1 MPRVKLSDGTVI
13 TMPDNPTPDDLDAL
27 QQAEKIA
34 ASRSDRV
41 SDLSLSDLV
50 TGKRKEAVQ
59 TAGESLNS
67 GISAIPRQLG
77 LTARHALT
85 GLGGAVGVLSDPI
98 ASMINLG
105 VMATGREAPIPNART
120 TARGVADWLGLPKPA
135 TPTERVVGDASELLA
150 GVGTTGAAGKAAQL
164 GAPAAKKVGDF
175 LTQSLLNQL
184 TAATGSGLAGGAA
197 KETGGG
203 AGAQFLASMLGGV
216 VGGAAPNAATGVKDW
231 ITRLAAPKMTPQQ
244 IDLRIERLLSDQG
257 IDWKAIPTSAR
268 MSLRRELGK
277 AVQTGDDLNSD
288 AVRRL
293 LDYRTVGATPT
304 RGTVTLDPV
313 QITREKNLS
322 KLAANSGQTELHGL
336 PKIQNDN
343 NKALIQRLNEVRG
356 TEVDPYTAGK
366 RAVDTIAARDAKIG
380 TIESGLYR
388 NAREA
393 AGREIP
399 LNREDFVRQAYE
411 ALAKENKGAFLPDK
425 INKLLEQIRTG
436 RGSFGGQEFD
446 VPFNVDVIDN
456 LKTTLAKA
464 SRSTA
469 DGNEKAAIAIVRN
482 ALENTQ
488 PTQGGLPTQ
497 AMHAFDAARKIARAR
512 RQWWESSPA
521 VTAAVDGV
529 EPDQFVKRFVLSES
543 ANFNDVTKLAK
554 EVQRNPQAREA
565 IKSAIAGHLKDK
577 ALSGAAD
584 EVGNFS
590 AAGYNRALRSL
601 EKKLPLFFSAEEVA
615 QLKALGRVASYEV
628 AQPRGSAVN
637 NSNTAGMMLGRG
649 LDMLM
654 GGSKFLPFGKA
665 AVSDPLTSLQLTIGS
680 RAATNVM
687 PGLLAPQ
694 QSPSMAA
701 RLAVPAVL
709 TTGLLSSP

>member
-13 TMPDNPTPDDLDAL
+13 QMPDNPSSED
-27 QQAEKIA
+27 IA
-34 ASRSDRV
+34 ALRKAEAVAS
-41 SDLSLSDLV
+41 
-50 TGKRKEAVQ
+50 KEAVQ
-59 TAGESLNS
+59 KVGESLNS

-98 ASMINLG
+98 ASTINFG
-105 VMATGREAPIPNART
+105 VMATGREAPLSNART
-120 TARGVADWLGLPKPA
+120 TASGVADWLGLPKPE
-135 TPTERVVGDASELLA
+135 TPTERVVGDASESLA
-150 GVGTTGAAGKAAQL
+150 GVGTSGAAGKAAQL
-164 GAPAAKKVGDF
+164 GVPAVKKAGDF

-184 TAATGSGLAGGAA
+184 TAATGAGLAGGSV
-197 KETGGG
+197 KEAGGG

-216 VGGAAPNAATGVKDW
+216 VGGAAPNAATGMKDW

-257 IDWKAIPTSAR
+257 VDWKSIPAGAR

-277 AVQTGDDLNSD
+277 AVQTGDDLNAD

-293 LDYRTVGATPT
+293 LDYRTIGATPT

-313 QITREKNLS
+313 QITREKNLA
-322 KLAANSGQTELHGL
+322 KLAANSGQAELHGL

-343 NKALIQRLNEVRG
+343 NKALIQRLNEIRG
-356 TEVDPYTAGK
+356 AEVDQYTAGK

-380 TIESGLYR
+380 AIESGLYK

-393 AGREIP
+393 VGREIP
-399 LNREDFVRQAYE
+399 LNREQFVRQAYE
-411 ALAKENKGAFLPDK
+411 TLAKENKGAFLPDK

-436 RGSFGGQEFD
+436 KGSIGGQDFD

-464 SRSTA
+464 SRSSA
-469 DGNEKAAIAIVRN
+469 DGNERAAIGIVRN
-482 ALENTQ
+482 ALENAQ
-488 PTQGGLPTQ
+488 PTEIGLPAQ
-497 AMHAFDAARKIARAR
+497 AMGAFDAARKVARAR

-521 VTAAVDGV
+521 VSAAVDGV
-529 EPDQFVKRFVLSES
+529 APDQFVKKFVISDAAS
-543 ANFNDVTKLAK
+543 FGDVTKLAK
-554 EVQRNPQAREA
+554 EVQRNPQARDA
-565 IKSAIAGHLKDK
+565 IKSAIAGHLKEK

-590 AAGYNRALRSL
+590 AAGYNRALKAID
-601 EKKLPLFFSAEEVA
+601 KKLSLFFSAEEVA
-615 QLKALGRVASYEV
+615 QLKALGRVASYEL

-649 LDMLM
+649 LDMIM

-665 AVSDPLTSLQLTIGS
+665 GIADPLTSLQLTIGN

-694 QSPSMAA
+694 QPPSMAA
-701 RLAVPAVL
+701 QLAMPAVL

>member
-13 TMPDNPTPDDLDAL
+13 TMPDNPTADD
-27 QQAEKIA
+27 IA
-34 ASRSDRV
+34 ALRKAEELAS
-41 SDLSLSDLV
+41 
-50 TGKRKEAVQ
+50 KEAVQ
-59 TAGESLNS
+59 SVGESLNS

-98 ASMINLG
+98 ASTINLG
-105 VMATGREAPIPNART
+105 VMATGREAPLSNART
-120 TARGVADWLGLPKPA
+120 TASGVADWLGLPKPE

-150 GVGTTGAAGKAAQL
+150 GVGTSGAAGKAAQL
-164 GAPAAKKVGDF
+164 GVPAVKKAGDF

-184 TAATGSGLAGGAA
+184 TAATGAGLAGGSV
-197 KETGGG
+197 KEAGGG

-216 VGGAAPNAATGVKDW
+216 VGGAAPNAATGMKDW

-257 IDWKAIPTSAR
+257 IDWKSIPAGAR

-277 AVQTGDDLNSD
+277 AVQTGDDLNAD

-293 LDYRTVGATPT
+293 LDYRTIGATPT

-313 QITREKNLS
+313 QITREKNLA
-322 KLAANSGQTELHGL
+322 KLAANSGQAELHGL

-343 NKALIQRLNEVRG
+343 NKALIQRLNEIRG
-356 TEVDPYTAGK
+356 AEVDQYTAGK

-380 TIESGLYR
+380 AIESGLYK

-393 AGREIP
+393 VGREIP
-399 LNREDFVRQAYE
+399 LNREQFVRQAYE
-411 ALAKENKGAFLPDK
+411 TLAKENKGAFLPDK

-436 RGSFGGQEFD
+436 KGSIGGQDFD

-464 SRSTA
+464 SRSSA
-469 DGNEKAAIAIVRN
+469 DGNERAAIGIVRN
-482 ALENTQ
+482 ALENAQ
-488 PTQGGLPTQ
+488 PTEIGLPAQ
-497 AMHAFDAARKIARAR
+497 AMGAFDAARKVARAR

-521 VTAAVDGV
+521 VSAAVDGV
-529 EPDQFVKRFVLSES
+529 APDQFVKKFVISDAAS
-543 ANFNDVTKLAK
+543 FGDVTKLAK
-554 EVQRNPQAREA
+554 EVQRNPQARDA
-565 IKSAIAGHLKDK
+565 IKSAIAGHLKEK

-590 AAGYNRALRSL
+590 AAGYNRALKAID
-601 EKKLPLFFSAEEVA
+601 KKLSLFFSAEEVA
-615 QLKALGRVASYEV
+615 QLKALGRVASYEL

-649 LDMLM
+649 LDMIM

-665 AVSDPLTSLQLTIGS
+665 GIADPLTSLQLTIGN

-694 QSPSMAA
+694 QPPSMAA
-701 RLAVPAVL
+701 QLAMPAVL